1 MCDLPSC
8 LFCGDPAAGV
18 GLVFGGVVDGAAE
31 RHLDPVR
38 LPGNALEVPPEGV
51 GGHVGARLA
60 GEGAGD
66 VVPVPV
72 FIKLLDG
79 VVRHADLV
87 ADVGADGLESN
98 TDPTATRGRQR
109 SAVAGK
115 VVTCTGCCFLCY
127 CIGEYTGTKKGKNQ
141 NNTHCFCHR

>member
-18 GLVFGGVVDGAAE
+18 GLEFTAGADGAVE

-51 GGHVGARLA
+51 GRHVGARLA

-66 VVPVPV
+66 VFPVAI
-72 FIKLLDG
+72 IKIVSPAL
-79 VVRHADLV
+79 
-87 ADVGADGLESN
+87 
-98 TDPTATRGRQR
+98 T
-109 SAVAGK
+109 
-115 VVTCTGCCFLCY
+115 
-127 CIGEYTGTKKGKNQ
+127 
-141 NNTHCFCHR
+141 

>member
-18 GLVFGGVVDGAAE
+18 GLGFAAVVNDAQE

-60 GEGAGD
+60 GEGTGD
-66 VVPVPV
+66 VVPVSV
-72 FIKLLDG
+72 IIQTFDG
-79 VVRHADLV
+79 IVRHADLV
-87 ADVGADGLESN
+87 ADVGADGAEG
-98 TDPTATRGRQR
+98 DAD
-109 SAVAGK
+109 
-115 VVTCTGCCFLCY
+115 
-127 CIGEYTGTKKGKNQ
+127 
-141 NNTHCFCHR
+141 

>member
-18 GLVFGGVVDGAAE
+18 GLVFNAIIDAANE

-60 GEGAGD
+60 GEGTGD
-66 VVPVPV
+66 VDPLAIVV
-72 FIKLLDG
+72 FLLDG
-79 VVRHADLV
+79 IGRHADLV
-87 ADVGADGLESN
+87 ADVGADGAECDGN
-98 TDPTATRGRQR
+98 AAATG
-109 SAVAGK
+109 SGHGGAIAGE
-115 VVTCTGCCFLCY
+115 VITCAGFSK
-127 CIGEYTGTKKGKNQ
+127 CIRENA
-141 NNTHCFCHR
+141 